1 MNIELKIDELNSLE
15 YYLAITL
22 LGTLTALSERSIS
35 IDDSELLI
43 FRPTTAMGAEKIGIN
58 PRLVHLLWLG
68 TELEDVESLLPEELQ
83 KTIIEMKNETLLLL
97 NEMTLIG
104 DPITSFLVSLK
115 GENHIIF
122 NYHPEGEILP
132 LEESE

>member
-43 FRPTTAMGAEKIGIN
+43 FRPKTAMGAEKIGIN
-58 PRLVHLLWLG
+58 P
-68 TELEDVESLLPEELQ
+68 
-83 KTIIEMKNETLLLL
+83 K
-97 NEMTLIG
+97 
-104 DPITSFLVSLK
+104 
-115 GENHIIF
+115 
-122 NYHPEGEILP
+122 
-132 LEESE
+132 